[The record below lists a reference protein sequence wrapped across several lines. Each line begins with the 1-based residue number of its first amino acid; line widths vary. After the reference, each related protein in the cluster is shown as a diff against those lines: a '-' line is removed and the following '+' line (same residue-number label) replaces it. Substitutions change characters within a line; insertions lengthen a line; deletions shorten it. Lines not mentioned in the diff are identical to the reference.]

1 MAAISEENNE
11 CVELLVQAGADIN
24 MTDRK
29 GNTSLTIS
37 VLWANARITKLLL
50 HKEININVGPIKI
63 LNPHKNNSNTDEV
76 ISVLFAAGQEIP
88 EEYVNRIPVVYGECK
103 TLKQICRE
111 KVRKQLLRLNRNTS
125 IFTQT
130 ASLKLP
136 LPDIL
141 LKYLVYDIEVSSIF
155 DPIRRLC
162 E

>member
-1 MAAISEENNE
+1 MRWIMNVLNSSYKREQN
-11 CVELLVQAGADIN
+11 IN

-29 GNTSLTIS
+29 GNTLLTIS

-50 HKEININVGPIKI
+50 QKEISINVGPIKI
-63 LNPHKNNSNTDEV
+63 LNPDKNNSNTDEV
-76 ISVLFAAGQEIP
+76 ISILFAAGQEIP
-88 EEYVNRIPVVYGECK
+88 EEYVNRIPVVYVEHQ

-111 KVRKQLLRLNRNTS
+111 KVRKQLLHLNRNTS

-141 LKYLVYDIEVSSIF
+141 LKYLVYDIELS
-155 DPIRRLC
+155 
-162 E
+162 